1 MTTPIDQTLDTCGCC
16 EGVQELTPATLD
28 NRPGLS
34 AIAYR
39 IGVHSTFKTTMI
51 AALSRQAALRG
62 LTTRADDDTS
72 IALIDAWATVA
83 DVLTFYQERI
93 ANEGYLRTATERR
106 SVLELAREIGYEL
119 SPGVAAATFLA
130 FTVEDAPG
138 QLAAATAAQ
147 TGSPQA
153 ASSVEDDSAAPTA
166 VTIPIGTKVQSIP
179 AQGKL
184 PQTFETV
191 EAIEARAEWNV
202 LRPRLTQ
209 PQRLA
214 IQDGHLQLIGV
225 GGARLPANQVYLAGA
240 SVNLKVGDLLLV
252 VVGSQTLPAT
262 VRRVTSEPDQGRTR
276 IDLIPNPGANPS
288 LPPFAPPHWPPVYD
302 PPPAVAPATLPL
314 TDANLEAYI
323 LKRAWREADL
333 SAFLTMQGW
342 SARRVARSVNSLLQ
356 GTTHGAV
363 HAFRQRLGF
372 FGHNA
377 PAYNSLPSADTGQLR
392 GDAYPNDWD
401 GRDGW
406 EIWKDPNK
414 TNLIIFRRTGFSVAA
429 NEMGAEAF
437 TSASVSGIDHAA
449 ISGIDRAAIG
459 DISRV
464 GPGIFHFNPYWDD
477 ADVYLER
484 SVQGLLSGGWAVF
497 ELPTADYSIYRVAAV
512 NETSLSAFSMSG
524 KANGLR
530 LTNPDGSAP
539 NRRSDLTVRRAT
551 AHVQSESLPLAELPI
566 LDTVEPTDRGIT
578 LDRLALGL
586 RVGQT
591 LLLSGERA
599 DLPGVTTSE
608 SVTLS
613 EIVHQRGY
621 TTLYFQAQLQNR
633 YVRKTVAFAANVA
646 RATHGETVREALG
659 SGDGSQPNQRFTLR
673 RPPLTYVSAPTAS
686 GGKSTL
692 EVRVNGL
699 LWQEVASLY
708 GLSARSESYIV
719 RLDDDGKA
727 TVIFGDGKSGT
738 RLPTG
743 AENVAATYRTGIGPD
758 GEVKAGS
765 LTLLQTRPLGVR
777 GVTNPLPASGAQAP
791 EGLADARANAP
802 RTALTLDRI
811 VSVRDFENFARAF
824 AGIGKAQAVV
834 LWDGQTQLVNVTVAS
849 ASGGPVD
856 TGSDLYKNLV
866 KAMNDARDPYQRLD
880 VHSFIPRTFSLD
892 AGLLVDARAVS
903 ADVFA
908 AAANAILAAF
918 AFSQR
923 SFAQPVTAAEITA
936 TLQGVPGVVAVDL
949 NSLTLDNAANVGPQP
964 APILRAAPARVGAG
978 AELLLV
984 NPNGVRLKE
993 MTS

>member
-1 MTTPIDQTLDTCGCC
+1 MTTPMDQTLDTCGCC
-16 EGVQELTPATLD
+16 EGVQELTPVALD

-119 SPGVAAATFLA
+119 SPGVAASTFLA

-153 ASSVEDDSAAPTA
+153 ASSVEDDSAAPTT

-209 PQRLA
+209 PQTLA
-214 IQDGHLQLIGV
+214 IQDGRLQLIGV
-225 GGARLPANQVYLAGA
+225 DGAHVPGNQLYLIGTSA
-240 SVNLKVGDLLLV
+240 NLKVGDLLLV
-252 VVGSQTLPAT
+252 VVGSKTLPVT
-262 VRRVTSEPDQGRTR
+262 VRRVTAEPNKNRTR
-276 IDLIPNPGANPS
+276 IDLVANPSVNPS

-314 TDANLEAYI
+314 TDANLKAYI
-323 LKRAWREADL
+323 LQRAWREADL

-342 SARRVARSVNSLLQ
+342 SPRRVARSVNSLLQ
-356 GTTHGAV
+356 GTTHGLV
-363 HAFRQRLGF
+363 HAFRARLGF

-401 GRDGW
+401 GPGGW

-414 TNLIIFRRTGFSVAA
+414 INFIIFRQPRFTVAA
-429 NEMGAEAF
+429 NEMAATAF
-437 TSASVSGIDHAA
+437 TGSAVSGIN
-449 ISGIDRAAIG
+449 RAAIG
-459 DISRV
+459 DIVRTS
-464 GPGIFHFNPYWDD
+464 PGIFYFNPYWDD

-484 SVQGLLSGGWAVF
+484 SVQGLLSGGWGVF

-530 LTNPDGSAP
+530 LTNPDGSDP

-566 LDTVEPTDRGIT
+566 LDTVEPTDRGIM

-708 GLSARSESYIV
+708 GLSPRSESYIV
-719 RLDDDGKA
+719 RLDDDAKA
-727 TVIFGDGKSGT
+727 TVIFGDGKSGA

-777 GVTNPLPASGAQAP
+777 GVTNPLAASGAQAP
-791 EGLADARANAP
+791 EQLADARANAP

-856 TGSDLYKNLV
+856 PQSDLYKNLV
-866 KAMNDARDPYQRLD
+866 KAMNNARDPYQRLD

-908 AAANAILAAF
+908 AANAILAAF

-923 SFAQPVTAAEITA
+923 SFGQPVTAAEITA

-964 APILRAAPARVGAG
+964 APILRAAPSRVGAG